1 MKMLKF
7 IMLILIFNG
16 LWADV
21 IILKNGEKVNCKV
34 LTAENDSLVTI
45 NYETEQIAK
54 FAIDDILRVE
64 RAKEQLIKRDNS
76 AAFGLLGGIIGG
88 LAALSIKTI
97 ADLEDSKITIPLF
110 GICISCGIVIGAKLG
125 SK

>member
-1 MKMLKF
+1 MKTLKF
-7 IMLILIFNG
+7 ILLILILSG

-21 IILKNGEKVNCKV
+21 IILKDGKAVNCKV
-34 LTAENDSLVTI
+34 LTAEKDSLVTI

-64 RAKEQLIKRDNS
+64 RSKEELIKRDNS

-88 LAALSIKTI
+88 MAALSIKTL
-97 ADLEDSKITIPLF
+97 ADLDDSKITIPLF
-110 GICISCGIVIGAKLG
+110 SICITCGIVIGARAG

>member
-7 IMLILIFNG
+7 IMLILILSG

-21 IILKNGEKVNCKV
+21 IILKDGKAVNCKV
-34 LTAENDSLVTI
+34 LTAEKDSLITI

-64 RAKEQLIKRDNS
+64 RSKEELIKRDNS

-88 LAALSIKTI
+88 MAALSIKTL
-97 ADLEDSKITIPLF
+97 ADLDDSKITIPLF
-110 GICISCGIVIGAKLG
+110 SICITCGIVIGARAG

>member
-1 MKMLKF
+1 MKILKF
-7 IMLILIFNG
+7 ILLILILSG

-34 LTAENDSLVTI
+34 LTAEKDSLITI
-45 NYETEQIAK
+45 NYATEQIEK

-64 RAKEQLIKRDNS
+64 RSKEQLIKRDNS

-88 LAALSIKTI
+88 MAALSIKTL
-97 ADLEDSKITIPLF
+97 ADLDDSKITIPLF

>member
-7 IMLILIFNG
+7 IMLILILSG

-21 IILKNGEKVNCKV
+21 IILKDGKAVNCKV

-64 RAKEQLIKRDNS
+64 RSKEELIKRDNS

-88 LAALSIKTI
+88 MAALSIKTL
-97 ADLEDSKITIPLF
+97 ADLDDSKITIPLF
-110 GICISCGIVIGAKLG
+110 SICITCGIVIGARAG

>member
-7 IMLILIFNG
+7 IMLILILSG
-16 LWADV
+16 LRADV
-21 IILKNGEKVNCKV
+21 IILKDGEKVNCKV

-64 RAKEQLIKRDNS
+64 RSKEELIKRDNS

-88 LAALSIKTI
+88 MAALSIKTL
-97 ADLEDSKITIPLF
+97 ADLDDSKITIPLF
-110 GICISCGIVIGAKLG
+110 SICITCGIVIGARAG